1 MLARDPTRRRMERA
15 QWARGTL
22 EHPRVGSEVMVA
34 GASART
40 IPSGHRTIDGLNRRL
55 GGGPRAM
62 SAKAQAGRASLCAA
76 TPPRPRQD
84 AMRLALRPDVTR
96 EGSFMKSED

>member
-1 MLARDPTRRRMERA
+1 MLARNPTRRRMERA
-15 QWARGTL
+15 GWARGTL
-22 EHPRVGSEVMVA
+22 ERARVGSEVMVA

-62 SAKAQAGRASLCAA
+62 SAKAQGDRASLRAA

-84 AMRLALRPDVTR
+84 AGALRLDT
-96 EGSFMKSED
+96 